1 MTALV
6 LLAALAQVPDDGVS
20 RPEVVRVELRLPV
33 GLEKPV
39 VERIPELVTVRK
51 GQRLSRRQ
59 VRRSIE
65 GLFELQRFSDVVVRI
80 EGEAEG
86 VAVVFEAFA
95 KRLAADVYFEALP
108 RGAAPLPAPL
118 KADLLGVGRLQ
129 VGTEYW
135 TERGEQAADAM
146 GELLRRRGF
155 RDAEV
160 RQVVTDG
167 EQGLAVGF
175 LVRLGEPTTLKSVSV
190 VGDPGLPIEQV
201 LAAMGLSTGQVLDL
215 DVVQKG
221 VEALRARLRR
231 ERFYRAR
238 VDLPEVYDGGRLV
251 IPVRAGPRFTLV
263 FSGNRRFTDATL
275 SAVLA
280 YDGEELLDG
289 QLARRLAQRLERFY
303 RFRGFHEA
311 HVVVDE
317 AHGRSAGQ
325 AALGFVIDEGD
336 PLRIVDLRFDGT
348 SAVSAAELRDVL
360 SRVVEAATPS
370 GIIEAH
376 GTGDPLSLE
385 GRAGA
390 IFARDFPAPP
400 PVTVFD
406 EDVWAEALKAMT
418 VLYRERG
425 YLSASVVLDGVER
438 QGGIGRARFTVTEGP
453 RATFRL
459 VQSQGFPR
467 GFRSDTLALV
477 KTGSPFT
484 QSGLDRIRDG
494 VQREFNRK
502 GFLYAEV
509 DASFTVDA
517 SGLHADCVVSAK
529 PGPQVRV
536 RTVVPVGA
544 ARTDAEVI
552 LRQATMVEGQPLD
565 SESLFTTQSNL
576 LGTGAF
582 RSVEVEMLAPERAE
596 PLKTVLLKVRERAR
610 LSGELGV
617 GYFVADGPR
626 LVLDA
631 SAPNLG
637 GKAVNLAFRAQVN
650 YFGLSI
656 PARTGLVDLAELDPF
671 QAEDFNEVL
680 ERIPLTLA
688 GRGNLSLQNRGLLP
702 FDIGWRLDAVGE
714 RVFRPQFRFTRWA
727 AIPSLDW
734 TRSFEIPR
742 IDNRLKVTLALQ
754 YELEWARVTETSSV
768 NTTVPLTFVDQ
779 ERLRFLFGTFAL
791 QTVRFAPTFDFRDN
805 ALSPRNGVLL
815 QGSAEFTSALYA
827 GTPIAPGSEVE
838 RPVPVSFFK
847 ASALATGYVPLGPR
861 AVLALSLRGGRIV
874 PLVTDSVTPPVKR
887 FFLGGSTSMRGFN
900 EDQLIAEDQREQ
912 YRNEVANCQVLAGK
926 SGCTSAARTIAE
938 GRQVPS
944 QGGEFFG
951 LAKAEVRFPGFS
963 VFDLGLFY
971 EMGNLW
977 LAMPTDL
984 TRLRTVVGAGLRYV
998 TPIGPLALDVGW
1010 NLNADQRINEPPVVL
1025 HFNIGVF

>member
-1 MTALV
+1 MSALLV
-6 LLAALAQVPDDGVS
+6 GLALLQAPVEVET

-33 GLEKPV
+33 GIDKAV
-39 VERIPELVTVRK
+39 VARIPELVVVRK
-51 GQRLSRRQ
+51 GQRLSRRL

-65 GLFELQRFSDVVVRI
+65 GLFELQRFSDVVVRVDP
-80 EGEAEG
+80 EGDG
-86 VAVVFEAFA
+86 VAVFFEAFA
-95 KRLAADVYFEALP
+95 KRLAADVFFENVP
-108 RGAAPLPAPL
+108 RGGAPLPAPVR
-118 KADLLGVGRLQ
+118 ADLLAAGRFEVGS
-129 VGTEYW
+129 EYW
-135 TERGEQAADAM
+135 TERGEQAAEAM
-146 GELLRRRGF
+146 TELLRRRGF
-155 RDAEV
+155 RDASV
-160 RQVVTDG
+160 GHTVTDG

-175 LVRLGEPTTLKSVSV
+175 SVRLGDPTTIKAISVA
-190 VGDPGLPIEQV
+190 GDPGLTIQEV
-201 LAAMGLSTGQVLDL
+201 LAAAGLSTGQVLDL
-215 DVVQKG
+215 DVAQRG
-221 VEALRARLRR
+221 VEALRTKLRR
-231 ERFYRAR
+231 ERFFRAR
-238 VDLPEVYDGGRLV
+238 VDAPVVFEGGRLV
-251 IPVRAGPRFTLV
+251 IPVRAGPRFE
-263 FSGNRRFTDATL
+263 FRFDGNRRLTDAAL
-275 SAVLA
+275 SAILS

-289 QLARRLAQRLERFY
+289 QLALRLSERVQRFY

-311 HVVVDE
+311 RVTVSE
-317 AHGRSAGQ
+317 AHLVGQGRT
-325 AALGFVIDEGD
+325 ALGFHIDEGD
-336 PLRIVDLRFDGT
+336 PLRIVEVRFEGT
-348 SAVSAAELRDVL
+348 KVVSPVELRDVL
-360 SRVVEAATPS
+360 SRVIEAATPA

-385 GRAGA
+385 GRGQA

-406 EDVWAEALKAMT
+406 EDAYAEALKAMT
-418 VLYRERG
+418 AVYRERG
-425 YLSASVVLDGVER
+425 YLQATIALKSVER
-438 QGGIGRARFTVTEGP
+438 RGGQGVASFVVSEGP

-459 VQSQGFPR
+459 VQTQGFPR
-467 GFRSDTLALV
+467 GFRSDTVELV

-494 VQREFNRK
+494 VQRELNRR
-502 GFLYAEV
+502 GYLYAEV
-509 DASFTVDA
+509 DTSFTLDA
-517 SGLHADCVVSAK
+517 SGEHADCVVAAK

-544 ARTDAEVI
+544 SRTDADVI

-610 LSGELGV
+610 ISGEFGV

-637 GKAVNLAFRAQVN
+637 GRAVNLAFRAQVN

-671 QAEDFNEVL
+671 QAEDLNQVF
-680 ERIPLTLA
+680 ERLPLTLA

-734 TRSFEIPR
+734 SRSFEIPR

-754 YELEWARVTETSSV
+754 YEIEWARVTETSEVS
-768 NTTVPLTFVDQ
+768 TTVPLTFVDQ

-791 QTVRFAPTFDFRDN
+791 QTVRFAPTFDFRDS
-805 ALSPRNGVLL
+805 ALSPRTGVLL
-815 QGSAEFTSALYA
+815 QGNVEVTNAVYA
-827 GTPIAPGSEVE
+827 GTPIAPGSDRE

-847 ASALATGYVPLGPR
+847 ASALATGYVPLGPSV
-861 AVLALSLRGGRIV
+861 VLAISLRGGRIV
-874 PLVTDSVTPPVKR
+874 PLVADSVTPPVKR

-912 YRNEVANCQVLAGK
+912 YRGEVANCQVLAGK
-926 SGCTSAARTIAE
+926 SGCTAAARTIAE

-951 LAKAEVRFPGFS
+951 LGKAELRFPGFS
-963 VFDLGLFY
+963 VFDLGLFF

-977 LAMPTDL
+977 LAMPTDI
-984 TRLRTVVGAGLRYV
+984 TRLRTVLGAGVRYV
-998 TPIGPLALDVGW
+998 TPIGPLALDLGW
-1010 NLNADQRINEPPVVL
+1010 NLNADSLINEPPVVL